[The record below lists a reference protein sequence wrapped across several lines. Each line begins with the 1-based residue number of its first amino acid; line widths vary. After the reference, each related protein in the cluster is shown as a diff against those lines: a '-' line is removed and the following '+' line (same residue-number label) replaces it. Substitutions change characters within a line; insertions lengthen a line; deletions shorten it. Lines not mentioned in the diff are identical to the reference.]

1 MANKR
6 YSHLFINNLA
16 EPIGYKPKAERFK
29 PSIPTRDDRVS
40 HAQRLIK
47 KFDALWKNEQDRRQ
61 AHALKARSGAYV
73 EFTSNVGHDLLT
85 KSLENIQQGIRLLNI
100 REVDN
105 EIKATVYIPAGKERY
120 FINKINDYEN
130 IDTRTGK
137 PKNANLVNSI
147 EDIGSALLE
156 SLWTDPLDLIPA
168 LNNKA
173 WVECWLRISDDE
185 KKQKE
190 EINDFIAVLQ
200 ESQIEAKSNC
210 LVFPERAVVLI
221 NASREQLTHLIM
233 ICDILAEFRIG
244 QETCSFWI
252 NEGNKDQTEWV
263 NDLLSRLQ
271 ISSSNIKVCLLDSGV
286 NNGHRLLHPV
296 LDTQDCL
303 TVNPVWG
310 TDDHESGCGHG
321 TLMAGIIAYGN
332 LEQALLTS
340 GTISISHK
348 LCSVKIVPR
357 PNQNPTPK
365 ELWGDITKQAISR
378 SEIQNPDK
386 LILYC
391 LAYTSSSDIDRG
403 RPSSW
408 SAAIDELAY
417 AEGKKQRMLI
427 ISAGNLEGDEK
438 WLRYPNSNLLSSVQN
453 PAQSWNA
460 LTIGAYTEKCTIS
473 DPMFRDSQIVAPP
486 GGLSPFSTT
495 SQVWTSK
502 WPIKP
507 EVVFEGG
514 NLFINSDGH
523 RYEHDDLSI
532 LSTSKNIQVRQFGSI
547 NATSAAAAQAAWFA
561 SQIALKYPAAWPETI
576 RGLIVHSAKW
586 NDMMIRQI
594 GNGLRNKRDY
604 QNLIR
609 VFGYGKPDLIT
620 ALYSSESAFTM
631 ILQEYI
637 QPFEKSGSTPKM
649 KDMHY
654 YKLPWPK
661 DVLLALGELNIR
673 LRITLSY
680 FIQPGVGEIGWKD
693 KYRYQSYGLRFDLN
707 NENED
712 EDTFKK
718 RINIAVREE
727 DEEIENN
734 SGSDRW
740 QIGVNNRKVGSLHSD
755 IWEGTA
761 AQMALCNMIA
771 VYPIIG
777 WWRER
782 HNLRKENTK
791 ARYSLIVSL
800 ETPQI
805 ETDIYSV
812 VESMIK
818 IPVEIPIDIDRTETA

>member
-1 MANKR
+1 VAKKR
-6 YSHLFINNLA
+6 YSHLFIDNLA
-16 EPIGYKPKAERFK
+16 EAIGYKPKSERFN
-29 PSIPTRDDRVS
+29 PSIPIRQDRVS

-47 KFDALWKNEQDRRQ
+47 QFDALWKNEQDTRK
-61 AHALKARSGAYV
+61 AHAVKARNGAYV
-73 EFTSNVGHDLLT
+73 EFTSSVGHDLLT
-85 KSLENIQQGIRLLNI
+85 KSLENIQQGIRLLNV
-100 REVDN
+100 REIDN

-120 FINKINDYEN
+120 FINKIEDYQN

-147 EDIGSALLE
+147 EDIGIALLE
-156 SLWTDPLDLIPA
+156 ALWIDPPDLIPIST
-168 LNNKA
+168 NKA

-185 KKQKE
+185 EIQKQ
-190 EINDFIAVLQ
+190 EIADFIAILQ
-200 ESQIEAKSNC
+200 ASQIEAKSNY

-221 NASREQLTHLIM
+221 NASREQLAYLIM

-244 QETCSFWI
+244 QETCGFWI
-252 NEGNKDQTEWV
+252 NESNKGQIEWV
-263 NDLLSRLQ
+263 NELLSRLQ
-271 ISSSNIKVCLLDSGV
+271 LNSSNVKACLLDSGV
-286 NNGHRLLHPV
+286 NNGHRLLQPV
-296 LDTQDCL
+296 LATEDCL
-303 TVNPVWG
+303 TVNPAWG
-310 TDDHESGCGHG
+310 TDDHEIGSGHG
-321 TLMAGIIAYGN
+321 TLMAGIVAYGD
-332 LEQALLTS
+332 LEQALLTT
-340 GTISISHK
+340 GMLSISHK
-348 LCSVKIVPR
+348 LCSVKIIPR
-357 PNQNPTPK
+357 LNQNPTPK

-391 LAYTSSSDIDRG
+391 LAVTSSTDVDRG

-408 SAAIDELAY
+408 SGAIDELAY
-417 AEGKKQRMLI
+417 AEGKNQRMLI
-427 ISAGNLEGDEK
+427 ITAGNVEGNEK
-438 WLRYPNSNLLSSVQN
+438 WERYPNSNLLSSVQN

-460 LTIGAYTEKCTIS
+460 LTIGAYTEKHTIS
-473 DPMFRDSQIVAPP
+473 DPMFNNSQIVAPP

-495 SQVWTSK
+495 SQVWASK

-514 NLFINSDGH
+514 NLFIDSYGH
-523 RYEHDDLSI
+523 RYAHDDLSI
-532 LSTSKNIQVRQFGSI
+532 LSTSKNIQVNQFGSI
-547 NATSAAAAQAAWFA
+547 NATSAAAAQATWFA
-561 SQIALKYPAAWPETI
+561 SQIALKYPSAWPETI

-586 NDMMIRQI
+586 NDTMIQQV

-649 KDMHY
+649 KDMHF

-661 DVLLALGELNIR
+661 DVLLALGELNVR

-727 DEEIENN
+727 DEEVENN

-740 QIGVNNRKVGSLHSD
+740 RIGVNNRKVGSLHSD

-761 AQMALCNMIA
+761 AQMSLCNMIA

-782 HNLRKENTK
+782 RNLKKENTK
-791 ARYSLIVSL
+791 TRYSLIVSL
-800 ETPQI
+800 ETPPV

-812 VESMIK
+812 VETMIHV
-818 IPVEIPIDIDRTETA
+818 PVEVPIEIDRSAT